1 MSNQVEDCFKFL
13 WSFQNVR
20 TLIMVITV
28 STGRVVLSLCIC
40 LVSVLFYSDPIR
52 QGSGNPF
59 SLYSNKKEPQFQI
72 KQTTNSQIIFN
83 FANPS
88 IVWVPYFEGR
98 QSCTFSFPL
107 WFSFCS
113 VWIWSGREATIPLHY
128 FPTIKSPNP
137 RPNKQ
142 QIMFNF
148 ANPSIVLG
156 ALLRRQTESS
166 HTFSCPLQF
175 SFCSVLLCS
184 DPIRRG
190 SGNPS
195 SSFPNKK
202 SQTPRSNKQKHKL
215 FLMLQIL
222 P

>member
-1 MSNQVEDCFKFL
+1 MYLQCLQAESYFPFASVPFL
-13 WSFQNVR
+13 F
-20 TLIMVITV
+20 
-28 STGRVVLSLCIC
+28 C
-40 LVSVLFYSDPIR
+40 SVQFCSDPIR
-52 QGSGNPF
+52 QGSGNPS

-72 KQTTNSQIIFN
+72 KQTTNSQIMFN
-83 FANPS
+83 FENPS

-113 VWIWSGREATIPLHY
+113 VWIRSGREAAIPLHY

-137 RPNKQ
+137 RSNKQ

-156 ALLRRQTESS
+156 ALLRKQTESS

-175 SFCSVLLCS
+175 SFCSVLFCYFR
-184 DPIRRG
+184 IR
-190 SGNPS
+190 SGGEAAIPLHH
-195 SSFPNKK
+195 FLMKRAQLPDQTNKK
-202 SQTPRSNKQKHKL
+202 HK
-215 FLMLQIL
+215 
-222 P
+222 